1 MNALADLFVILLC
14 LSGLFVILSLVCA
27 VLERGPDEA
36 DARLRRT
43 RVQPQRPR
51 RRSRVVRPRRKP
63 KQPVTDA
70 PSPSVCPAVGRPGHG
85 ARGVFG

>member
-14 LSGLFVILSLVCA
+14 LSGLFVFLSLVCA
-27 VLERGPDEA
+27 VFERVPDEA
-36 DARLRRT
+36 DARPRRS

-63 KQPVTDA
+63 AEPVTLD
-70 PSPSVCPAVGRPGHG
+70 PAVDRLLRHATDG
-85 ARGVFG
+85 